1 MMLTPRTYPKYAAD
15 QDIEMA
21 VYKNCQ
27 ATFFLAVGAS
37 DSAIKKPLVSF

>member
-1 MMLTPRTYPKYAAD
+1 MMLTYPKYAAD